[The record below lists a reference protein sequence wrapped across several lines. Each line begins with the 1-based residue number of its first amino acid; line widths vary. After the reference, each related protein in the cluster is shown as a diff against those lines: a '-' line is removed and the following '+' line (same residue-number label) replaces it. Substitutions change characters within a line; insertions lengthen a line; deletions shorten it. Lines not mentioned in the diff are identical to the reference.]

1 LIPKR
6 AEIHSC
12 SKYFSI
18 LVSQSLQTGNALLL
32 IDGLDEISE
41 DKNRLAFVNQ
51 LRIFI
56 ATFPDIQIIVTS
68 REAGFRIVAGS
79 LASYCNNFVVASLT
93 QKEIEELCLKWHTAI
108 IDNSNNTKKEARK
121 LSSLILR
128 DNRITAL
135 AENPLLLTTLLF
147 VKRWAGYLPTKK
159 SVLYQEMIKLLLV
172 TWNVEGHEILDI
184 DEAEPQLSYVAY
196 WMTKNGQQTITFEE
210 LKNCL
215 INARKELPE
224 ILGYTKVSPP
234 DFIKRVE
241 SRSSLLILSGHKML
255 DSGIITQVYEF
266 LHLSF
271 QEYLT
276 AKAIVKGYIPNS
288 DSYKKAIEIIKPNIN
303 DENWKEIIPL
313 AAVLLERDTKD
324 LIEFLISES
333 RKASVEGGKR
343 KKRIGRFA
351 NFLLGSCLA
360 NEIQISPDLLEIAIE
375 TFLKSGKSTIDTIST
390 EIILKN
396 KFGELFRSKVKKYF
410 FEDFEDEYSFHLGS
424 LIKDI
429 YSIDQENNE
438 NKFHIIDQIS
448 IDLENDS
455 KEIKCAAILGL
466 MGYAFSYRNS
476 ANATKPDF
484 EKICPILITL
494 LNGRDPRLWFSIC
507 WSIAWSVEANFIP
520 DEVKAAFTIPVV
532 KIWINAKGSN
542 MQRAASWAGSMILT
556 PRFPKRDLLKIP
568 KIRKTI
574 TARLTNPDNEFDNLL
589 SLYLAFQIGLKIE
602 PQIISSIFQ
611 IHKSRFFRFNDSNSS
626 LSLFAS
632 AHGINLKNLKTN
644 PNFNR

>member
-1 LIPKR
+1 
-6 AEIHSC
+6 
-12 SKYFSI
+12 
-18 LVSQSLQTGNALLL
+18 VGN
-32 IDGLDEISE
+32 
-41 DKNRLAFVNQ
+41 KVNFKV
-51 LRIFI
+51 RNE
-56 ATFPDIQIIVTS
+56 V
-68 REAGFRIVAGS
+68 
-79 LASYCNNFVVASLT
+79 NF
-93 QKEIEELCLKWHTAI
+93 
-108 IDNSNNTKKEARK
+108 DN
-121 LSSLILR
+121 
-128 DNRITAL
+128 
-135 AENPLLLTTLLF
+135 
-147 VKRWAGYLPTKK
+147 
-159 SVLYQEMIKLLLV
+159 
-172 TWNVEGHEILDI
+172 
-184 DEAEPQLSYVAY
+184 EAEPQLSYVAY